1 MPSPH
6 LAEPSLLTVSEPP
19 SSASAPSRPSFAPR
33 STVASSCPLSTPA
46 QRQATVPFPPAE
58 LLTTKAAALRLQP
71 QGARFLINLPDRRP
85 LRTSPDSRSQGSN
98 RRSPSSVQTLPHRPH
113 GSADRIACCA
123 AHVTAAPRRA
133 TTPGSPR
140 KPLCSRISGRR
151 PRGQRSNLAGA
162 CSATAPRRHRRA
174 AAQPHRFSS
183 RQASLE
189 PSRGVV
195 SRPPCPRGPPSRG
208 RPWGTA
214 ITHSGRRKRGGST
227 MMGICSCPPQRVYTT
242 VSTPGITCARRG
254 RLTLTGSGAR
264 FTPGK
269 SVP

>member
-1 MPSPH
+1 MQ
-6 LAEPSLLTVSEPP
+6 LVT
-19 SSASAPSRPSFAPR
+19 PR
-33 STVASSCPLSTPA
+33 
-46 QRQATVPFPPAE
+46 
-58 LLTTKAAALRLQP
+58 K
-71 QGARFLINLPDRRP
+71 RFFHF
-85 LRTSPDSRSQGSN
+85 DSRSQGSN

-183 RQASLE
+183 RQASLV
-189 PSRGVV
+189 PFRGVV
-195 SRPPCPRGPPSRG
+195 SRPPCPRGPPPRG

-214 ITHSGRRKRGGST
+214 ITHQHLPACRSRRWPCAT
-227 MMGICSCPPQRVYTT
+227 CCCSPRPSRQP
-242 VSTPGITCARRG
+242 STPPI
-254 RLTLTGSGAR
+254 L
-264 FTPGK
+264 
-269 SVP
+269 

>member
-1 MPSPH
+1 MLQVCLPVANRGRSRPH
-6 LAEPSLLTVSEPP
+6 SVKPP

-46 QRQATVPFPPAE
+46 QRQATIPFPPAE

-85 LRTSPDSRSQGSN
+85 LHTSPDSRCQGSN
-98 RRSPSSVQTLPHRPH
+98 RRSPSSAQTPPQRPRS
-113 GSADRIACCA
+113 SADRIARCTA
-123 AHVTAAPRRA
+123 RVTAAPRRA

-140 KPLCSRISGRR
+140 KPLCPRIFGRQ

-183 RQASLE
+183 RQASLV
-189 PSRGVV
+189 PFRGVV
-195 SRPPCPRGPPSRG
+195 SRPPCPRGPPPGG

-214 ITHSGRRKRGGST
+214 ITHRQVESGRL
-227 MMGICSCPPQRVYTT
+227 PTT
-242 VSTPGITCARRG
+242 TTTRN
-254 RLTLTGSGAR
+254 
-264 FTPGK
+264 
-269 SVP
+269 

>member
-1 MPSPH
+1 LISK
-6 LAEPSLLTVSEPP
+6 AQTVFVFVFGLGVY
-19 SSASAPSRPSFAPR
+19 A
-33 STVASSCPLSTPA
+33 
-46 QRQATVPFPPAE
+46 
-58 LLTTKAAALRLQP
+58 AAALPADTVIERCAVLQDMY
-71 QGARFLINLPDRRP
+71 LDRRP
-85 LRTSPDSRSQGSN
+85 LRTSPGSRSQGSN

-140 KPLCSRISGRR
+140 KPLCSRCSGRR

-183 RQASLE
+183 RQASLV
-189 PSRGVV
+189 PFRGVV

-214 ITHSGRRKRGGST
+214 ITHFHVRWDQLVWGAWRFDLTANSSFSSVRG
-227 MMGICSCPPQRVYTT
+227 PR
-242 VSTPGITCARRG
+242 
-254 RLTLTGSGAR
+254 
-264 FTPGK
+264 
-269 SVP
+269 